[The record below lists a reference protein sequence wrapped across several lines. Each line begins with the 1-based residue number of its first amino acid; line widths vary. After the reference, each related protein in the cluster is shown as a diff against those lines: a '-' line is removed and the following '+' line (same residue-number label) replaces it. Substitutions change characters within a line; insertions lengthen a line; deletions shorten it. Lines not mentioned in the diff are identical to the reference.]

1 MANNLRNI
9 QLLRSNQVYA
19 NLGDAKSAI
28 LAQVTGESS
37 TLQDG
42 NPIIGR
48 YMFTSGE
55 TSEIKSVLGI
65 VHKITSGEHQGTSVT
80 FFESANDIAAKL
92 AQLQAELDTTQASVG
107 LGTDGTHVDQSTKKF
122 ISGKTTVEAE
132 IAALNDVI
140 DALGFTLA
148 KDDNKVLVSLTQE
161 DGQVSATSENIT
173 AIKLTGLTSGSDAK
187 IADTDTLGQALA
199 NIQAQINAM
208 DKAADAVDGQ
218 VVTTVTEADGKVTET
233 KANVK
238 DLQLGGYAKTSDI
251 GAIASADTVNVA
263 LSKLENQIGKN
274 TVTNEDGSITVTTT
288 GNTTD
293 VKVHIKNNENVIKLD
308 ANGGGL
314 YTDIKIEA
322 VTGNELSTLGTNVRE
337 AYKLTASDSTKLGEY
352 VKIYKDS
359 ALVLFKLGHVDDVL
373 THADATTHESP
384 DSAITDGS
392 GSEALVYVMQLANG
406 NFMLT
411 AIDVESFLMEAEFK
425 DGLQVDT
432 TNHEV
437 SVKKDSTSE
446 QVITAYSTT
455 TGNTSVDVL
464 TISENGV
471 KVANIQAAI
480 NAAVGRAQTTVNT
493 TVTAVDETLPS
504 GMSSHVTIAETVGEN
519 GSKTYAFT
527 ETDIASEDALDAE
540 VARAKSAET
549 AIDGVVGLTKAA
561 DSETRTYGHTGA
573 HYVSGTTVKGDVE
586 QLDAAVYALSGKSVT
601 DFTSANNS
609 INIVTDTTDGNTIT
623 VDLGTNAGKISGLTA
638 VASSDEGV
646 AKISGVTAS
655 DSVQTGIKNLYD
667 SLASEVAA
675 RKAAVSGRTITGSNA
690 IQVTETPNGDGFGS
704 TVELKLDAT
713 TTGTGAEAS
722 GTNNTNA
729 LTITQNGLFLSTNW
743 ECGTY

>member
-9 QLLRSNQVYA
+9 QLLRSNQVYES
-19 NLGDAKSAI
+19 LGAAKTAI

-48 YMFTSGE
+48 YMFTSGG

-65 VHKITSGEHQGTSVT
+65 VHKITGGTNTGTSVT

-107 LGTDGTHVDQSTKKF
+107 LGTGGTHVDQSTKKF
-122 ISGKTTVEAE
+122 ISGQTTVEAE

-140 DALGFTLA
+140 DALDFTLA

-161 DGQVSATSENIT
+161 DGQVTATSENIT
-173 AIKLTGLTSGSDAK
+173 TVKLAGLASGSDAK
-187 IADTDTLGQALA
+187 IAATDTLGEALA
-199 NIQAQINAM
+199 NIQAQIDAM
-208 DKAADAVDGQ
+208 DKAASPVDGQ

-263 LSKLENQIGKN
+263 LSKLENQIGAN
-274 TVTNEDGSITVTTT
+274 TITNTDGSITVTPTA
-288 GNTTD
+288 GSSTD
-293 VKVHIKNNENVIKLD
+293 VKVHIKDNENVIKLD

-314 YTDIKIEA
+314 YTNINLVK
-322 VTGNELSTLGTNVRE
+322 VTTGLSANVRE
-337 AYKLTASDSTKLGEY
+337 KYQLLDSDAHQIGADIE
-352 VKIYKDS
+352 IYKDS
-359 ALVLFKLGHVDDVL
+359 ALVNIYIGHVDDSL
-373 THADATTHESP
+373 TNADGQTGESP
-384 DSAITDGS
+384 DTAVTS
-392 GSEALVYVMQLANG
+392 GNGDTALVYIMHLENDNYKLAAVNVQDFLEESEFASGVTATNHVVHGVVDPTSESVVTAYTQNGQNSTANVLSVGANG
-406 NFMLT
+406 
-411 AIDVESFLMEAEFK
+411 FK
-425 DGLQVDT
+425 VG
-432 TNHEV
+432 
-437 SVKKDSTSE
+437 
-446 QVITAYSTT
+446 
-455 TGNTSVDVL
+455 
-464 TISENGV
+464 
-471 KVANIQAAI
+471 NIQAAI
-480 NAAVGRAQTTVNT
+480 DAAVGKAT
-493 TVTAVDETLPS
+493 TAVALQDDTQAGTAVQVDE
-504 GMSSHVTIAETVGEN
+504 HVTLSSSTADN
-519 GSKTYAFT
+519 GKVTYT
-527 ETDIASEDALDAE
+527 IHTNDIASKASLDTE
-540 VARAKSAET
+540 VARAKSAEA
-549 AIDGVVGLTKAA
+549 AIDGAVGLTKAENGEA
-561 DSETRTYGHTGA
+561 RSYGHTGA

-586 QLDAAVYALSGKSVT
+586 QLDAAVYALSGKTVT

-609 INIVTDTTDGNTIT
+609 IDITTSKTSDDTIT
-623 VDLGTNAGKISGLTA
+623 VNLGTDASNISGLTA
-638 VASSDEGV
+638 VASSDEGA

-704 TVELKLDAT
+704 TVELKLDT
-713 TTGTGAEAS
+713 TTLGTGAEAS

>member
-9 QLLRSNQVYA
+9 QLLRSNQVYE
-19 NLGDAKSAI
+19 NLGAAKTAI
-28 LAQVTGESS
+28 LAQVTGETS

-65 VHKITSGEHQGTSVT
+65 VHKITGGTNTGTSVT

-107 LGTDGTHVDQSTKKF
+107 LGTGGTHVDQSTKKF
-122 ISGKTTVEAE
+122 ISGQTTVEAE

-140 DALGFTLA
+140 DALDFTLA

-161 DGQVSATSENIT
+161 DGQVTATSENIT
-173 AIKLTGLTSGSDAK
+173 TVKLAGLASGSDAK
-187 IADTDTLGQALA
+187 IAATDTLGEALA
-199 NIQAQINAM
+199 NIQAQIDAM
-208 DKAADAVDGQ
+208 DKTANAVDGQ

-238 DLQLGGYAKTSDI
+238 DLQLGGYTKTSDI

-263 LSKLENQIGKN
+263 LSKLENQIGAN
-274 TVTNEDGSITVTTT
+274 TITNSDGSITVTPTA
-288 GNTTD
+288 GSSTD
-293 VKVHIKNNENVIKLD
+293 VKVHIKSGENVIKLD
-308 ANGGGL
+308 TNNGGL

-337 AYKLTASDSTKLGEY
+337 AYKLTASDNTKLGEY

-446 QVITAYSTT
+446 QVITAYSTN
-455 TGNTSVDVL
+455 GNTSGDVL

-480 NAAVGRAQTTVNT
+480 NAAVGKAQTTVNT
-493 TVTAVDETLPS
+493 AVTAVNETLPS
-504 GMSSHVTIAETVGEN
+504 GMSSHITIAETIGEN

-540 VARAKSAET
+540 VARAKTAET
-549 AIDGVVGLTKAA
+549 AIDGVVGLTKAEG
-561 DSETRTYGHTGA
+561 SETRSYGHTGA

-586 QLDAAVYALSGKSVT
+586 QLDAAVYALSGKAVT

-609 INIVTDTTDGNTIT
+609 IDITTSKTSDDTIT
-623 VDLGTNAGKISGLTA
+623 VNLGTDASNISGLTA
-638 VASSDEGV
+638 VASSDEGA

-704 TVELKLDAT
+704 TVELKLDT
-713 TTGTGAEAS
+713 TTLGTGAEAS

>member
-9 QLLRSNQVYA
+9 QLLRSNQVYE
-19 NLGDAKSAI
+19 NLGAAKTAI
-28 LAQVTGESS
+28 LAQVTSESS

-48 YMFTSGE
+48 YMFTSGG

-65 VHKITSGEHQGTSVT
+65 VHKITGGTNTGTSVT

-107 LGTDGTHVDQSTKKF
+107 LGTGGTHIEQTTKKF
-122 ISGKTTVEAE
+122 ISGQTTVEAE

-161 DGQVSATSENIT
+161 DGQVTATSENIT
-173 AIKLTGLTSGSDAK
+173 TVKLAGLTTGSDAK

-238 DLQLGGYAKTSDI
+238 DLQLGGYTKTSDI

-337 AYKLTASDSTKLGEY
+337 AYKLTASDNTKLGEY

-446 QVITAYSTT
+446 QVITAYSTN
-455 TGNTSVDVL
+455 GNTSGDVL

-480 NAAVGRAQTTVNT
+480 NAAVGKAQTTVNT
-493 TVTAVDETLPS
+493 TVTAVNETLPS
-504 GMSSHVTIAETVGEN
+504 GMSSHITIAETIGEN

-540 VARAKSAET
+540 VARAKSAEA
-549 AIDGVVGLTKAA
+549 AIDGAVGLTKAENG
-561 DSETRTYGHTGA
+561 ETRSYGHTGA

-586 QLDAAVYALSGKSVT
+586 QLDAAVYALSGKTVT

-609 INIVTDTTDGNTIT
+609 IDISATTTANNTIT
-623 VDLGTNAGKISGLTA
+623 VDLGTDASNISGLTA
-638 VASSDEGV
+638 VASSDEGA

-704 TVELKLDAT
+704 TVELKLDTAT
-713 TTGTGAEAS
+713 LGTGAEAS

>member
-9 QLLRSNQVYA
+9 QLLRSNQVYES
-19 NLGDAKSAI
+19 LGAAKTAI

-65 VHKITSGEHQGTSVT
+65 VHKITGGANTGTSVT

-132 IAALNDVI
+132 IAALNDAL
-140 DALGFTLA
+140 DALDYTLA

-173 AIKLTGLTSGSDAK
+173 AIKLTGLTSGSDVK

-208 DKAADAVDGQ
+208 DKAASPVDGQ

-238 DLQLGGYAKTSDI
+238 DLQLGGYAKDSST
-251 GAIASADTVNVA
+251 GAIASNDTVNVA

-293 VKVHIKNNENVIKLD
+293 VKVNIKSGEKIIKLD
-308 ANGGGL
+308 ANNGGL
-314 YTDIKIEA
+314 YTDIDLVK
-322 VTGNELSTLGTNVRE
+322 VTTGLSANVRE
-337 AYKLTASDSTKLGEY
+337 KYQLLDSNDNQIGADIE
-352 VKIYKDS
+352 IYKDS
-359 ALVLFKLGHVDDVL
+359 SLVNIYIGHVDDSL
-373 THADATTHESP
+373 TNADAQGESP
-384 DSAITDGS
+384 DTAVTS
-392 GSEALVYVMQLANG
+392 GNGDTALVYIMHLENDKYKLAAVNVQDFLEESEFASGVTATNHVVHGVVDPTSESVVTAYTQNGQNSTANVLSVGANG
-406 NFMLT
+406 
-411 AIDVESFLMEAEFK
+411 FK
-425 DGLQVDT
+425 VG
-432 TNHEV
+432 
-437 SVKKDSTSE
+437 
-446 QVITAYSTT
+446 
-455 TGNTSVDVL
+455 
-464 TISENGV
+464 
-471 KVANIQAAI
+471 NIQAAI
-480 NAAVGRAQTTVNT
+480 DAAVEKAT
-493 TVTAVDETLPS
+493 TAVALQDDTQAGTAVQVS
-504 GMSSHVTIAETVGEN
+504 QHVTLSSATADN
-519 GSKTYAFT
+519 GKVTYT
-527 ETDIASEDALDAE
+527 IHTNDIASKADLDTE
-540 VARAKSAET
+540 VARAKTAET
-549 AIDGVVGLTKAA
+549 AIDGLVGLTKAA

-586 QLDAAVYALSGKSVT
+586 QLDAAVYALSGKTVT

-609 INIVTDTTDGNTIT
+609 IDISATTTANNTIT
-623 VDLGTNAGKISGLTA
+623 VDLGTDAGNISGLTA
-638 VASSDEGV
+638 VASSDEGA

-667 SLASEVAA
+667 SLKSEVAA

-704 TVELKLDAT
+704 TVELKLDTAT
-713 TTGTGAEAS
+713 LGTGAEAS